1 MLFKRKMLKA
11 LPKLSI
17 GLGALLLMFSCS
29 KDMENVNPSSG
40 FNSSSADAAKVA
52 SAVSPVAISDLSTTD
67 GKTWQFTVQKTVAG
81 NVPNIGSLLL
91 TLTGCDDQQIA
102 LSGANVVSASVTGS
116 FTQALA
122 PSYKEGN
129 GSACDMSAVTGY
141 LRLSD
146 FQEKLTD
153 GNVYTVQFTLSEAI
167 QVKSANIWA
176 RISNACYPTS
186 VAGPG
191 CDVMDLCGEGQGAFH
206 KAGSWKGNT
215 VTLGGYTYTEA
226 EGLAIMTPNGN
237 SAGGLKDS
245 RAAFSQGATVL
256 LNRQMGYISATAYA
270 AELAT
275 IDAYLSTLNKMTT
288 YNMDDMPT
296 GNAAAKAAAGYIGDN
311 IKCEDGE

>member
-1 MLFKRKMLKA
+1 MLFIREMLKA
-11 LPKLSI
+11 LTKVSI
-17 GLGALLLMFSCS
+17 GLGAVLLMFSCS
-29 KDMENVNPSSG
+29 KDMENVTPSSD
-40 FNSSSADAAKVA
+40 FSSSSLDAAKAA
-52 SAVSPVAISDLSTTD
+52 SLTSPVTVSALSTTD
-67 GKTWQFTVQKTVAG
+67 GKTWQFTVQKTAEG
-81 NVPNIGSLLL
+81 NVANIGSLLL

-102 LSGANVVSASVTGS
+102 LTSANVVSASVTGS
-116 FTQALA
+116 LVQSLA
-122 PSYKEGN
+122 PSFKEGN

-153 GNVYTVQFTLSEAI
+153 GRVYTIRFTLSQAI
-167 QVKSANIWA
+167 QVKSATVWT
-176 RISNACYPTS
+176 RISNACHTTTVS
-186 VAGPG
+186 GPG

-206 KAGSWKGNT
+206 KAGSWNGQT

-237 SAGGLKDS
+237 SAGGLKDA

-256 LNRQMGYISATAYA
+256 LNRQMGYISANAYA

-275 IDAYLSTLNKMTT
+275 IDAYLSTLNKLTS
-288 YNMDDMPT
+288 YSIVDMPT

-311 IKCEDGE
+311 IKCEEGE